1 MLFFSLIPVTDTF
14 QHRFSQTDF
23 MNEKGRVLIAMSG
36 GVDSSVAAFLMKQQG
51 YECIGCTMKLYQNE
65 DAGID
70 KSRTCCSLSD
80 TEDARN
86 VAFKLDIPYYVLNF
100 SDDFRNKIIKK
111 FADAYIHGFTPNPCI
126 DCNKY
131 MKFSKLYARARE
143 LDCKYIVTGHYA
155 RVEYESGKYFLK
167 KALDESKDQSY
178 VLYDMTQE
186 QLEHTLFPL
195 GHLRKTETR
204 EIAEENGLVTAF
216 KPDSQDIC
224 FVPDGNYAEV
234 VKLHSDIPV
243 KSGNFIDIHGNVVGR
258 HKGIIYYTIGQR
270 RGIGISSSHPL
281 YVCRISARNN
291 TVTVGREEDLYSKM
305 VFADNFNFIS
315 DVYNEPFRCSAKI
328 RYRHKEQ
335 PALAIP
341 MDNNCVKIIF
351 DEPQRA
357 VTPGQSAVL
366 YDGDTVIG
374 GGIIRC
380 ETEE

>member
-1 MLFFSLIPVTDTF
+1 MLFFSLIPATDTF

-315 DVYNEPFRCSAKI
+315 DIYIEPFRCSAKI

>member
-1 MLFFSLIPVTDTF
+1 
-14 QHRFSQTDF
+14 
-23 MNEKGRVLIAMSG
+23 MNKKERVLIAMSG
-36 GVDSSVAAFLMKQQG
+36 GVDSSVAALIMKQQG
-51 YECIGCTMKLYQNE
+51 FECIGCTMKLYQNE
-65 DAGID
+65 DAGISN
-70 KSRTCCSLSD
+70 KRTCCSLSD
-80 TEDARN
+80 TDDARN

-100 SDDFRNKIIKK
+100 SDDFRSKIIKK

-155 RVEYESGKYFLK
+155 RIEHENGRFFLK
-167 KALDESKDQSY
+167 KALDETKDQSY

-186 QLEHTLFPL
+186 QLKHTLFPL
-195 GHLRKTETR
+195 GQLKKNETR
-204 EIAEENGLVTAF
+204 SIAEKNGLVTAF

-224 FVPDGNYAEV
+224 FVPDGNYADV
-234 VKLHSDIPV
+234 VKLHSDVPIEP
-243 KSGNFIDIHGNVVGR
+243 GNFVDTHGNVIGH

-270 RGIGISSSHPL
+270 RGIGIPSSEPL
-281 YVCRISARNN
+281 YVCGISAKNN
-291 TVTVGREEDLYSKM
+291 TVTVGREKDLYCKE
-305 VFADNFNFIS
+305 VFTDNFNFIS
-315 DVYNEPFRCSAKI
+315 ETLKTPFRCKAKI

-335 PALAIP
+335 PAVAIP
-341 MDNNCVKIIF
+341 LENGGIKIIF

-366 YDGDTVIG
+366 YDGDIVIG

-380 ETEE
+380 ETEDKI